1 MPYVLRL
8 IAISSK
14 PGWFEEEFKI
24 RRHEAM
30 EAAGINEWQGTPWSE
45 ELDGKLVEQSN
56 DKKEEMGIMFYLFR
70 RGVIKRTP
78 PGEIFQNE
86 LGLGQTSPSVIVIFY
101 PIPQRVPFV
110 YILMKST
117 FCPSSLPPTVE

>member
-1 MPYVLRL
+1 MC
-8 IAISSK
+8 
-14 PGWFEEEFKI
+14 
-24 RRHEAM
+24 
-30 EAAGINEWQGTPWSE
+30 
-45 ELDGKLVEQSN
+45 
-56 DKKEEMGIMFYLFR
+56 YLLQ

-86 LGLGQTSPSVIVIFY
+86 SGLGQTCPSVIIVIFY

-117 FCPSSLPPTVE
+117 FCPSSLPPTVELLTPRSGLVASTNMVSRGSVFSCTSKHESTQLSQASTNVVLC